1 MVVVVQ
7 VLYLDRVAVASYLAS
22 GQGVVVHLMVE
33 DRLLV
38 EAERHLEAGV
48 EEVVVVR
55 HREDRL
61 VVDLVVT
68 HLFVS
73 TYLEMEEGNQVI
85 E

>member
-1 MVVVVQ
+1 
-7 VLYLDRVAVASYLAS
+7 
-22 GQGVVVHLMVE
+22 MVE

-55 HREDRL
+55 HREDHL
-61 VVDLVVT
+61 VVDLVVI

>member
-1 MVVVVQ
+1 
-7 VLYLDRVAVASYLAS
+7 
-22 GQGVVVHLMVE
+22 MVE

-61 VVDLVVT
+61 VVDLVVI